1 MSHSNSTSVH
11 HILLLVNNHCWL
23 LLNYYYYPWEVEKER
38 LHTSPPRDDDDDE
51 CCGLK
56 RSSTQIWFI
65 MLIAKKQWKE
75 DHKRSAD
82 RDECRFR
89 CNSLCRPK
97 NTNIHRGWGG
107 DDEMAVMKKWKPPFV
122 HKMPVLAKNGWNR
135 RSRSHLH
142 YMCKEI
148 AVLIKQTFLQET
160 KKRNVFQWNLFHF
173 LNSWSLLVH
182 LNFLVNSF
190 LSLSSL
196 SWLFVSLLL
205 LYIWNTD

>member
-1 MSHSNSTSVH
+1 MSLHVSTSVH
-11 HILLLVNNHCWL
+11 HILLPVNNHCWL

-38 LHTSPPRDDDDDE
+38 LHSSPPRDDDDD

-89 CNSLCRPK
+89 CNSLCRPQ

-107 DDEMAVMKKWKPPFV
+107 DDEMALMKKWKPPFV

-160 KKRNVFQWNLFHF
+160 KKKKCV
-173 LNSWSLLVH
+173 SMK
-182 LNFLVNSF
+182 SF
-190 LSLSSL
+190 SLS
-196 SWLFVSLLL
+196 
-205 LYIWNTD
+205 